1 MNRMESRLTLAL
13 QMVIERID
21 KFSGEDITQFL
32 EVYEYEIGNWVYIVD
47 VRARVTELLEKF
59 REDWIGFHQAMLDEN
74 ILYNSITLARTSHIE
89 VTLNH
94 LLLSETP
101 LCQCFSS
108 ASPNYVIQF
117 VLDASNP

>member
-47 VRARVTELLEKF
+47 VRARVMEFQKKF
-59 REDWIGFHQAMLDEN
+59 HED
-74 ILYNSITLARTSHIE
+74 
-89 VTLNH
+89 
-94 LLLSETP
+94 
-101 LCQCFSS
+101 
-108 ASPNYVIQF
+108 
-117 VLDASNP
+117 